1 MNIEDEN
8 IYVGNLDWDT
18 IQNMEFEDPKEKEWA
33 MWMALGCPEGW
44 WEEEDIDVE
53 YIDDYTHDEGLT
65 QEQVKEILERKLRD
79 DNNEVD

>member
-1 MNIEDEN
+1 MIMNIEDEN

-44 WEEEDIDVE
+44 WE
-53 YIDDYTHDEGLT
+53 DDAE
-65 QEQVKEILERKLRD
+65 
-79 DNNEVD
+79 